1 MTPPRPKP
9 YLIKVAHG
17 SLNELKA
24 LKEDCFAELLS
35 RAPFLQVKRG
45 EFGNVVLPYY
55 SLAVNPSLLKATS
68 HIFLISLSLGDLQNK
83 NGIFDKVNT
92 KTF

>member
-1 MTPPRPKP
+1 MTSSHPKP
-9 YLIKVAHG
+9 YLHKVAHE

-35 RAPFLQVKRG
+35 HAPFLQVNRG
-45 EFGNVVLPYY
+45 EFGNVVQP
-55 SLAVNPSLLKATS
+55 SDSQAVNPSLLKATS
-68 HIFLISLSLGDLQNK
+68 YFFFISLSLGNLQIK
-83 NGIFDKVNT
+83 NGRFDKVNR